1 MIASINI
8 TVIFACM
15 VILIRI
21 KTPVGYVLLINA
33 GLAALLFRMN
43 PRQIVSAV
51 GTGAFSLDTLHLLGV
66 IILIIAMGTIMKMVG
81 SFDRA
86 IASLEALL
94 ADTRAVMAVIPAI
107 IGLLPMPGG
116 AMLSAPMVD
125 TVSNRTETSPE
136 QKTLINYWFRHVWEY
151 IWPLYPGIILTAD
164 LLKVPVRNIVAVN
177 LPLTLAAI
185 LGGVLFCF
193 RGIARRSVA
202 HARKPSREHARQLP
216 QSLWPILVIIVATVF
231 LGTPLLLSLS
241 VVCGILLIMHRLNK
255 QQLRE
260 LARDSITVETISL
273 IVGVKVFQSVI
284 DRSGAA
290 SQVVDAFASA
300 NILPSILIFVVP
312 FVIGVLTGI
321 TMAFVGVT
329 FPVLMPFFLEQ
340 QGGVAYPY
348 LVLAYAAGF
357 LGVIFSPVHLCLI
370 LTKDYYRADF
380 GIVYKLLSRPAF
392 VVLLVAVV
400 WSLFGAEPF
409 ARWTGL

>member
-202 HARKPSREHARQLP
+202 HARKPSREHVRQLP

>member
-1 MIASINI
+1 MIASVNI
-8 TVIFACM
+8 LVILACM

-43 PRQIVSAV
+43 PSQIVSAV
-51 GTGAFSLDTLHLLGV
+51 GTGAFSLDTLHLVGV
-66 IILIIAMGTIMKMVG
+66 IILIIAMGNIMKTVG

-185 LGGVLFCF
+185 LGGALFCF
-193 RGIARRSVA
+193 RGIARPSVQ
-202 HARKPSREHARQLP
+202 HARQPSYAHLKQLT
-216 QSLWPILVIIVATVF
+216 QSLWPILVIIVATVL
-231 LGTPLLLSLS
+231 LGAPLLLSLS
-241 VVCGILLIMHRLNK
+241 VVCGILLIVHRLNK

-260 LARDSITVETISL
+260 LVRNSITAETISL
-273 IVGVKVFQSVI
+273 IAGIKVFQSVI

-290 SQVVDAFASA
+290 FQVVDAFASA
-300 NILPSILIFVVP
+300 NILPLVLVFAVP
-312 FVIGVLTGI
+312 FVIGILTGI

-329 FPVLMPFFLEQ
+329 FPVLMPFFLQQ
-340 QGGVAYPY
+340 QGEVAYPY
-348 LVLAYAAGF
+348 VVLAYAAGF
-357 LGVIFSPVHLCLI
+357 LGVIFSPVHLCLV
-370 LTKDYYRADF
+370 LTKGYYGADL
-380 GIVYKLLSRPAF
+380 GLVYKLVSRPAL

-400 WSLFGAEPF
+400 WFLFGAEPF
-409 ARWTGL
+409 ARLTGL

>member
-1 MIASINI
+1 M
-8 TVIFACM
+8 
-15 VILIRI
+15 
-21 KTPVGYVLLINA
+21 
-33 GLAALLFRMN
+33 
-43 PRQIVSAV
+43 
-51 GTGAFSLDTLHLLGV
+51 
-66 IILIIAMGTIMKMVG
+66 
-81 SFDRA
+81 
-86 IASLEALL
+86 
-94 ADTRAVMAVIPAI
+94 
-107 IGLLPMPGG
+107 
-116 AMLSAPMVD
+116 
-125 TVSNRTETSPE
+125 VSNRTETSPE

-202 HARKPSREHARQLP
+202 HARKPSREHVRQLP

>member
-8 TVIFACM
+8 IVIFACM

-33 GLAALLFRMN
+33 VLAALLFRMN
-43 PRQIVSAV
+43 PSQIVRAV
-51 GTGAFSLDTLHLLGV
+51 GLGAFSLDTLHLVGV
-66 IILIIAMGTIMKMVG
+66 IILIIGMGNIMKMTG

-94 ADTRAVMAVIPAI
+94 ADTRAVMAAIPAI

-125 TVSNRTETSPE
+125 TVSSRTETSPA
-136 QKTLINYWFRHVWEY
+136 QNTLINYWFRHVWEY

-164 LLKVPVRNIVAVN
+164 LLKLPVRNIVAVN

-185 LGGVLFCF
+185 LGGALFCF
-193 RGIARRSVA
+193 RDIARPPAADPRQ
-202 HARKPSREHARQLP
+202 PSSGYLKQLP
-216 QSLWPILVIIVATVF
+216 QSLWPILVIIVATVL
-231 LGTPLLLSLS
+231 LGTPLLVSLS
-241 VVCGILLIMHRLNK
+241 VVCAILLIVHRPSK
-255 QQLRE
+255 QQFRE
-260 LARDSITVETISL
+260 LVRSSITVETISL

-300 NILPSILIFVVP
+300 NILPSMLIFVVP
-312 FVIGVLTGI
+312 FVIGILTGI

-357 LGVIFSPVHLCLI
+357 LGVIFSPVHLCLV
-370 LTKDYYRADF
+370 LTKDYYGADF
-380 GIVYKLLSRPAF
+380 GRVYKLLLRPAL
-392 VVLLVAVV
+392 VVLMVAVV
-400 WSLFGAEPF
+400 WFLFGVEPF